1 MSFSYTAL
9 QRMERLAPAVPV
21 VQLIDKPQYW
31 PMLRRVMGHDW
42 LVGPG
47 IELLHEHPRLAERIA
62 ASGHDVHVWT
72 VNTEADLRLCQE
84 LGVKAVIT
92 DRPAYLL
99 ELLDRVASRAHGQ
112 EVAHQGP
119 RGADSP
125 GEVGP
130 RQPCPCGSGKRYK
143 ACHGAEG
150 GAAAVYVAPA
160 RSRGCPRSATSSR
173 MRELVPSA
181 TAPLTVKGTDQP
193 VTLCSLLP
201 MAAPA
206 MVRDSG
212 QLWLGLQVQHN
223 FGDPSRDLAA
233 VLAARAGRRRARRR
247 RPHRPARRRA
257 AAPGPGRPTT
267 SSTVTVHEGF
277 DFWIADVDDK
287 DDLAA
292 ALEQANAAASPTA
305 RLTQVE
311 AAYWTDV
318 GTKEHLRWVMP
329 EPEDPL
335 LDALARLHVAGQ
347 DVIVEGARLVGMF
360 RAHGLLAP
368 VWDLP
373 LGTGP
378 EALEDPA
385 STFAE
390 HLAEA
395 LADDSDL
402 TADQRA
408 ARSGLANRQVT
419 IR

>member
-1 MSFSYTAL
+1 MAKKSRTKARDA
-9 QRMERLAPAVPV
+9 Q
-21 VQLIDKPQYW
+21 Q
-31 PMLRRVMGHDW
+31 
-42 LVGPG
+42 PG
-47 IELLHEHPRLAERIA
+47 
-62 ASGHDVHVWT
+62 S
-72 VNTEADLRLCQE
+72 
-84 LGVKAVIT
+84 
-92 DRPAYLL
+92 
-99 ELLDRVASRAHGQ
+99 
-112 EVAHQGP
+112 
-119 RGADSP
+119 

-150 GAAAVYVAPA
+150 GSGGVYVGRPFEGLPSECDIVA
-160 RSRGCPRSATSSR
+160 

-181 TAPLTVKGTDQP
+181 TAPLSVEGTDKP

-223 FGDPSRDLAA
+223 FGDPSRDLGA
-233 VLAARAGRRRARRR
+233 VLQLAIDADEPGVVGLTDPPGAGPRLQDLV
-247 RPHRPARRRA
+247 
-257 AAPGPGRPTT
+257 TDKELKI
-267 SSTVTVHEGF
+267 TVHDGF
-277 DFWIADVDDK
+277 DFWVSDVEEK
-287 DDLAA
+287 DDLLAA
-292 ALEQANAAASPTA
+292 MEQANASANPTA

-329 EPEDPL
+329 EPEDLL
-335 LDALARLHVAGQ
+335 LDALARLHVAGK

-373 LGTGP
+373 IGTGP

-385 STFAE
+385 STFREDLDA
-390 HLAEA
+390 A
-395 LADDSDL
+395 LADSAAMS
-402 TADQRA
+402 ADERA